1 MGIADIIQGHTNEL
15 LGLNK
20 DMKKARLAICE
31 RCPLYKMT
39 IAGPICNS
47 KLWLDVETG
56 DVSLNNKP
64 GYKRGCGC
72 RILAKA
78 TLSTASC
85 PAGKW

>member
-20 DMKKARLAICE
+20 DMKKTRLTICE

-47 KLWLDVETG
+47 KLWLDAETG